1 MGGVRPS
8 LLRPCA
14 SEKASQAKKICS
26 LEEEQKRLS
35 PTELSKFRSWNF
47 NIYTTHTFNMSQGC
61 RELVCYGLMR
71 MLAKATVPV
80 WTCRP
85 MKPESGSSL
94 FFRPR
99 NFSLGSD
106 GSAVNCVDGWPLS
119 STVYV
124 RP

>member
-1 MGGVRPS
+1 AAVWRHQARWVRQRARLRSAGLLHRTEVGGRRVVKEPRAAQSHLSASARAAPVHS
-8 LLRPCA
+8 L
-14 SEKASQAKKICS
+14 
-26 LEEEQKRLS
+26 
-35 PTELSKFRSWNF
+35 
-47 NIYTTHTFNMSQGC
+47 G
-61 RELVCYGLMR
+61 YGLMR

-106 GSAVNCVDGWPLS
+106 GSAVNFV
-119 STVYV
+119 
-124 RP
+124 